1 MPDPHQQPGGFPV
14 EYQAK
19 RPRFDPTGS
28 EGGLNSLIY
37 DWVSERRIAIKD
49 IRDHGE
55 RISQGMLD
63 SASAR
68 MSERWVLTSVGNS
81 AAAWIERACTFSAM
95 LLDFRS
101 RQFGRR
107 VLSEQT
113 DERGDLDCHLDL
125 MRLSHDDFKPLSSRE
140 HQQALASRVF
150 SRQWL
155 RYLGRLLI
163 HPPGSPPPPWEPF
176 PSCYDYPDD
185 LVSRMVAEFSHC
197 RPCGAFYELYGSDE
211 WRVAGGRSVCR
222 KPLHCPHCH
231 ARSVTRLVKRVE
243 NGPWNHDLRTG
254 SRLVLLRLSFAST
267 DLEMSWYDQN
277 DDRDALGFGDWL
289 RTSPPEYTPVSEDEI
304 LFHRIECDQEMSY
317 TLTRLEVRRAREVLN
332 ELVSL
337 SRNAGIEGG
346 LSFHSIGPRHRNF
359 LHEVSVVGTV
369 PPARLR
375 RFQDAF
381 CSEESA
387 PTIGRFPVECVV
399 FAEGHKDAARLA
411 ISGSSW
417 KYDLR
422 RVGAFLNPLASD
434 RCYNRRGEARGL
446 RGAMAWQPLFLLA
459 GISFWSRW
467 KVLSAMNFKSH
478 TAFGAWRDT
487 LEPDRNYLAPVKEK
501 RLASVQRL
509 RRLGKPL
516 PPATRLRYQLKELR
530 VPHSDIARQA
540 GISKSAVSRFMKD
553 GYGSETLQ
561 GKLREVLR
569 SYLADRVCPSAPQK
583 VRFDGPESVKRWLHE
598 IGRNSSWL
606 ALQLDWPKSKLSRVL
621 NSRIRWKPEFSQ
633 LIEQVYGR
641 IPCRRTNETQ

>member
-1 MPDPHQQPGGFPV
+1 MPAPHQQPGGFPV
-14 EYQAK
+14 DYQAK
-19 RPRFDPTGS
+19 RPRFEPAGPED
-28 EGGLNSLIY
+28 LNLLIY

-49 IRDHGE
+49 IREHGE

-63 SASAR
+63 RASAR

-107 VLSEQT
+107 VLNEQT
-113 DERGDLDCHLDL
+113 DERGDLDSHLDC
-125 MRLSHDDFKPLSSRE
+125 MRQCHDDFKPLSSRE
-140 HQQALASRVF
+140 YQQALASRVF
-150 SRQWL
+150 AGQWF

-176 PSCYDYPDD
+176 PSCYDYPDE

-211 WRVAGGRSVCR
+211 WRLTGGRSECR

-231 ARSVTRLVKRVE
+231 ARSVTRLVRRVE
-243 NGPWNHDLRTG
+243 NGPWSHDLRTG
-254 SRLVLLRLSFAST
+254 SRLVLLRLSFASP
-267 DLEMSWYDQN
+267 DLEMSSYAQN
-277 DDRDALGFGDWL
+277 DDRDELEFGGWL
-289 RTSPPEYTPVSEDEI
+289 RTSSPDYPAVSEDEKI
-304 LFHRIECDQEMSY
+304 FHRIECDQEMSY

-332 ELVSL
+332 ELVTL
-337 SRNAGIEGG
+337 SRDAGIEGG
-346 LSFHSIGPRHRNF
+346 LSFHAIGPRHRNF

-375 RFQDAF
+375 QFQNAF
-381 CSEESA
+381 CSEDSV
-387 PTIGRFPVECVV
+387 PTVGMFPVECVV

-422 RVGAFLNPLASD
+422 RVGALLNPLASD
-434 RCYNRRGEARGL
+434 RCYNRRGEALGL

-467 KVLSAMNFKSH
+467 KVLSAMKFKSH

-553 GYGSETLQ
+553 GYGSEALQ

>member
-1 MPDPHQQPGGFPV
+1 MPAAHQQPGGFPV
-14 EYQAK
+14 DYQAK
-19 RPRFDPTGS
+19 RASFDLANPEDLYWLT
-28 EGGLNSLIY
+28 EC
-37 DWVSERRIAIKD
+37 WVAERRAAIKN
-49 IRDHGE
+49 IREHGE

-95 LLDFRS
+95 LMDFRS

-107 VLSEQT
+107 VLNEQT
-113 DERGDLDCHLDL
+113 DERGDLDCHLDW
-125 MRLSHDDFKPLSSRE
+125 MRMSHDDFKPLSPRE
-140 HQQALASRVF
+140 YPQALASRVF
-150 SRQWL
+150 AGQWL

-163 HPPGSPPPPWEPF
+163 HPPGSPPPPTEPF
-176 PSCYDYPDD
+176 PSCYDHPDW
-185 LVSRMVAEFSHC
+185 LVRRMVAEFSHC
-197 RPCGAFYELYGSDE
+197 RPCGAFYEHYGSDE

-243 NGPWNHDLRTG
+243 NGPWNHDLRAG

-277 DDRDALGFGDWL
+277 EDRDALGFGDWL

-337 SRNAGIEGG
+337 SRDAGIEGG
-346 LSFHSIGPRHRNF
+346 LSFHGIGPRRRNF

-375 RFQDAF
+375 RFLDAF
-381 CSEESA
+381 RSEENA
-387 PTIGRFPVECVV
+387 PTIGGFPVECVV

-422 RVGAFLNPLASD
+422 RVRAFLNPLASD
-434 RCYNRRGEARGL
+434 RCYNRRGEPRGL

-478 TAFGAWRDT
+478 TAFGTWRDT
-487 LEPDRNYLAPVKEK
+487 LESDRNYLPPVKEK
-501 RLASVQRL
+501 RLASVNRL
-509 RRLGKPL
+509 KSLGKPL
-516 PPATRLRYQLKELR
+516 PPATRLRLQLKELR
-530 VPHSDIARQA
+530 VSNSDIARRA
-540 GISKSAVSRFMKD
+540 GISKSAVSRFMTD
-553 GYGSETLQ
+553 GYGSEALQ
-561 GKLREVLR
+561 VKLREVLQ
-569 SYLADRVCPSAPQK
+569 SYHADRVCPSTPQK
-583 VRFDGPESVKRWLHE
+583 VRFDGPESVKSWLCE

-641 IPCRRTNETQ
+641 TPCRRTNGTP

>member
-14 EYQAK
+14 EYQA
-19 RPRFDPTGS
+19 RRTRFAPAGPED
-28 EGGLNSLIY
+28 LNLLIH
-37 DWVSERRIAIKD
+37 DWVIERRIAIKD
-49 IRDHGE
+49 IRENGE
-55 RISQGMLD
+55 RISQGTLD
-63 SASAR
+63 RASAR
-68 MSERWVLTSVGNS
+68 MSDRWMLTSVGNS
-81 AAAWIERACTFSAM
+81 TAAWIERACTFSAM

-107 VLSEQT
+107 VLSEQV
-113 DERGDLDCHLDL
+113 DEREDLESYLEG
-125 MRLSHDDFKPLSSRE
+125 MRLCHEDFKPLSSRE

-150 SRQWL
+150 SGQWL
-155 RYLGRLLI
+155 QYLGRLLI
-163 HPPGSPPPPWEPF
+163 HPPGLPPPPWEHF
-176 PSCYDYPDD
+176 PSCYDAPDD

-211 WRVAGGRSVCR
+211 WRRTGGRSECR

-254 SRLVLLRLSFAST
+254 GRLVLLRLSFDSP
-267 DLEMSWYDQN
+267 DLEMSRNDQN
-277 DDRDALGFGDWL
+277 DDRDELGFSDWL
-289 RTSPPEYTPVSEDEI
+289 RTSPPDYTPVSEDEKI
-304 LFHRIECDQEMSY
+304 FHRIECDQEMSY

-332 ELVSL
+332 ELVTL

-346 LSFHSIGPRHRNF
+346 LSFHAIGPRRRNF
-359 LHEVSVVGTV
+359 LHEVCVVGTV

-375 RFQDAF
+375 RFQDTF
-381 CSEESA
+381 CSEDSA
-387 PTIGRFPVECVV
+387 PTIGMFPVECVV

-434 RCYNRRGEARGL
+434 RCYNRRGEPLGL

-467 KVLSAMNFKSH
+467 KVLSAMRFKSH
-478 TAFGAWRDT
+478 TAFGSWRDT
-487 LEPDRNYLAPVKEK
+487 LERDRNYLSPVREK
-501 RLASVQRL
+501 RLASVQQL
-509 RRLGKPL
+509 RLGKPL

-530 VPHSDIARQA
+530 IPKSDIARQA

-553 GYGSETLQ
+553 GYGSEALQ
-561 GKLREVLR
+561 GKLGEVLQ
-569 SYLADRVCPSAPQK
+569 SHLADRECQSTPQK
-583 VRFDGPESVKRWLHE
+583 VRFDGPESVKNWLRE
-598 IGRNSSWL
+598 IGRKSSWL
-606 ALQLDWPKSKLSRVL
+606 ALQLDWSKSKLSRVL
-621 NSRIRWKPEFSQ
+621 NSRTRWKPEFSQ

-641 IPCRRTNETQ
+641 TLCRRTNGTP